1 MIVGQHVRLSTIRC
15 YEVIRPR
22 WKSLGFAS
30 ALIGVIVLTYYGALV
45 ANTLPNIFYSLES
58 PLPWIEQGAESFW
71 MEKVLNRWPDFS
83 KSQGT
88 GPIQW
93 NLALSLAVFWAITY
107 WSAAFGKKF
116 LSKITYVTVILPV
129 ILTAILVARSVV
141 LDGAWDGISFLH
153 TQV

>member
-15 YEVIRPR
+15 YEAIRPR

-30 ALIGVIVLTYYGALV
+30 ALMSVIVLTYYGALV
-45 ANTLPNIFYSLES
+45 AYTLPYIFYSLET

-83 KSQGT
+83 KSQGS

-93 NLALSLAVFWAITY
+93 NLAFSLAVFWAITY
-107 WSAAFGKKF
+107 SSVAFGKNF
-116 LSKITYVTVILPV
+116 LANITYVTVILPV
-129 ILTAILVARSVV
+129 ILTVILVARTVV
-141 LDGAWDGISFLH
+141 VDGAWDRISFYI
-153 TQV
+153 V